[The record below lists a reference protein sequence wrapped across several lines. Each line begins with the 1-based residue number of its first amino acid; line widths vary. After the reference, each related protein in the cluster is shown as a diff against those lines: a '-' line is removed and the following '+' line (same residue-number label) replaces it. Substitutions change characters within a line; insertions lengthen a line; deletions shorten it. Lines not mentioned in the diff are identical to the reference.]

1 MTVRED
7 KPPVGLRRGGLLL
20 FDDVDHPRHTVLVG
34 DFTETVRPEC
44 FLPVHFDLTCCC
56 QVVKPAL
63 PFVDILRVEDQRES
77 GVMGFSRRD
86 AVAHHDVAA
95 RNTQVGVGD
104 GGIGEFHS
112 RRATLFT
119 VLRRL
124 GHFTEVDFVEQ
135 FCAQRLLLVRNGVS
149 AVACKRDVGT

>member
-1 MTVRED
+1 MFPASPFRFD
-7 KPPVGLRRGGLLL
+7 LLL
-20 FDDVDHPRHTVLVG
+20 R
-34 DFTETVRPEC
+34 
-44 FLPVHFDLTCCC
+44 
-56 QVVKPAL
+56 VVKPAL
-63 PFVDILRVEDQRES
+63 PFVDILRVEDQREA

-95 RNTQVGVGD
+95 RNAQVGVGD
-104 GGIGEFHS
+104 GGIREFHS

-135 FCAQRLLLVRNGVS
+135 FCAQRLLVVRNGVS
-149 AVACKRDVGT
+149 AVACKEM